1 MSSFPCPHQTTEM
14 EKKSCGQIMG
24 GWFVWLVLSGPVSYS
39 FTEKK
44 RDVKNRDSRQAPG
57 LSLHL
62 EHKTENNKIMI

>member
-1 MSSFPCPHQTTEM
+1 
-14 EKKSCGQIMG
+14 MG

-39 FTEKK
+39 FAEKK

-57 LSLHL
+57 LSPHL